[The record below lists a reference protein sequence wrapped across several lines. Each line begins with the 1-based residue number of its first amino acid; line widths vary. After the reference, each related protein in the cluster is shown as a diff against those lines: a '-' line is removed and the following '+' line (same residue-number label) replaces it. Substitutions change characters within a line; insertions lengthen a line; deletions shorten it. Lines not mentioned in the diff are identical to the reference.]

1 MIVPSRRETIRLGR
15 RIAGN
20 LRPGDLVLLSGPLG
34 AGKSFLARSIARAL
48 GVPARTRVTSPT
60 FTLVHEYA
68 VPVPSSGPGILLH
81 VDLYRLVGSE
91 SFLAE
96 VQRLG
101 LREQRGD
108 GALLLVEWGESEI
121 ARAALGAPAD
131 LEVEIARSTS
141 SDHAREVT
149 LRGERA
155 AAVLDAPA

>member
-1 MIVPSRRETIRLGR
+1 VIVRSRRETIRLGR

-34 AGKSFLARSIARAL
+34 AGKSFLARAIARAL

-91 SFLAE
+91 SFADE
-96 VQRLG
+96 VRRLG

-108 GALLLVEWGESEI
+108 GALLLVEWGDSET
-121 ARAALGAPAD
+121 ARAALGSPAD

-155 AAVLDAPA
+155 SAVLNAPA